1 MIEMAKLKTYLR
13 FLGMTGCMMCLLACS
28 FEEDNM
34 ETGMSGNP
42 VNVTLEVSTRADVT
56 SELEAPES
64 EIQTLRI
71 YAFQENEL
79 VGYHY
84 MGNSSTGASGTVSC
98 TMRLPSGE
106 VTFYTIANETAAGG
120 LKQGNGNDY
129 TLLPGPET
137 DNPQPVLKDIKVT
150 PDELKQI
157 TFSTLPE
164 AVLTKDDDPNGV
176 DENKKTYKGA
186 VLPMATVQE
195 ATVSK
200 NGKVSITLKR
210 SVAKLNLYFS
220 KLGVNTDILY
230 LGRGLYLYNVPQ
242 YGYLFPGNKY
252 TGEFDRLEDMSDQL
266 PEDWKNNDYYKD
278 SQLHQKNGKVIL
290 RSGWP
295 EEPENPGSATEENL
309 QKTHI
314 NEIKKFN
321 NTPEGDDNLELFQ
334 HMPGRPVYLFAN
346 PNEITATDHLP
357 SNPAEDT
364 SRGYYLK
371 IMAHMHRANEEG
383 SAEHKGKVF
392 YVSLPPVEAND
403 NIEVSSTIIVDG
415 FIGIIPHWKITPWV
429 TGGADI
435 DFD

>member
-1 MIEMAKLKTYLR
+1 
-13 FLGMTGCMMCLLACS
+13 
-28 FEEDNM
+28 M

-98 TMRLPSGE
+98 IMRLPSGE
-106 VTFYTIANETAAGG
+106 VTFYTIANEAAAGG
-120 LKQGNGNDY
+120 LKLENGDGY
-129 TLLPGPET
+129 TLPGPKT
-137 DNPQPVLKDIKVT
+137 DNPQPELKDIKVT
-150 PDELKQI
+150 SDELKQI

-164 AVLTKDDDPNGV
+164 AVLTTNNADEK
-176 DENKKTYKGA
+176 DENNKKYKGA
-186 VLPMATVQE
+186 VLPMATE
-195 ATVSK
+195 HTATVSK
-200 NGKVSITLKR
+200 NGTVSITLKR

-220 KLGVNTDILY
+220 KLGVSTDQLY

-242 YGYLFPGNKY
+242 YGYLFPGKAYQGNFNHLETD
-252 TGEFDRLEDMSDQL
+252 TGDSS
-266 PEDWKNNDYYKD
+266 D
-278 SQLHQKNGKVIL
+278 SQQHQKGGQVIL
-290 RSGWP
+290 HSGWP
-295 EEPENPGSATEENL
+295 EEPENPGSADEENL

-357 SNPAEDT
+357 SNPASDANK
-364 SRGYYLK
+364 GYYLK

-383 SAEHKGKVF
+383 SAEHKGKLF
-392 YVSLPPVEAND
+392 YVSLPSVEAND

-429 TGGADI
+429 EGGADI
-435 DFD
+435 EFD

>member
-13 FLGMTGCMMCLLACS
+13 FLGMTGCMACLLACS
-28 FEEDNM
+28 SEEDNM

-64 EIQTLRI
+64 KIQTLRI

-84 MGNSSTGASGTVSC
+84 ADNNSGDASGTVSC

-106 VTFYTIANETAAGG
+106 VTFYTIANEAAAGG

-129 TLLPGPET
+129 TLPGPET

-150 PDELKQI
+150 PNELKQI
-157 TFSTLPE
+157 TFSTLPK

-186 VLPMATVQE
+186 VLPMATE
-195 ATVSK
+195 YKATVSK
-200 NGKVSITLKR
+200 NGTVSIILQR

-220 KLGVNTDILY
+220 KLGVNTDTLY

-242 YGYLFPGNKY
+242 YGYLFPGNTYKGNFDHQEQDD
-252 TGEFDRLEDMSDQL
+252 GESSDSEQ
-266 PEDWKNNDYYKD
+266 Y
-278 SQLHQKNGKVIL
+278 QKGGQVIL
-290 RSGWP
+290 HSGWP
-295 EEPENPGSATEENL
+295 KEPADGSATEEDL
-309 QKTHI
+309 QQTHI
-314 NEIKKFN
+314 NEITKFN

-334 HMPGRPVYLFAN
+334 HMPKRPIYLFAN

-357 SNPAEDT
+357 SNPAGDT
-364 SRGYYLK
+364 NKGYYLK

-383 SAEHKGKVF
+383 NAEHKGKVF

-429 TGGADI
+429 EGGADI
-435 DFD
+435 EFD

>member
-1 MIEMAKLKTYLR
+1 MNDMIEMAKLKTYLR
-13 FLGMTGCMMCLLACS
+13 FLGMTGCMACLLACS
-28 FEEDNM
+28 SEEDNM

-64 EIQTLRI
+64 KIQTLRI

-84 MGNSSTGASGTVSC
+84 ADNNSGDASGTVSC
-98 TMRLPSGE
+98 IMRLPSGE
-106 VTFYTIANETAAGG
+106 VTFYTIANEAAAGG

-129 TLLPGPET
+129 TLPGPKT
-137 DNPQPVLKDIKVT
+137 DNPQPELDQIKVT

-164 AVLTKDDDPNGV
+164 AVLTTDDPDEK

-186 VLPMATVQE
+186 VLPMATE
-195 ATVSK
+195 YKATVSK

-220 KLGVNTDILY
+220 KLGVNTDTLY

-242 YGYLFPGNKY
+242 YGYLFPGNTYKGNFDHQEQDN
-252 TGEFDRLEDMSDQL
+252 GENF
-266 PEDWKNNDYYKD
+266 D
-278 SQLHQKNGKVIL
+278 SQQHQKGGQVIL
-290 RSGWP
+290 HSGWP
-295 EEPENPGSATEENL
+295 EEPADGSATEKEL

-314 NEIKKFN
+314 NEITKFN
-321 NTPEGDDNLELFQ
+321 NTPEGDDNLEFFQ
-334 HMPGRPVYLFAN
+334 HMPGKPIYLFAN

-357 SNPAEDT
+357 SNPAGDT
-364 SRGYYLK
+364 NKGYYLK

-383 SAEHKGKVF
+383 NAEHKGKVF

-415 FIGIIPHWKITPWV
+415 FIGIIPHWKITQWV
-429 TGGADI
+429 EGGADI
-435 DFD
+435 DFE

>member
-1 MIEMAKLKTYLR
+1 MNEMAKLKTYLR
-13 FLGMTGCMMCLLACS
+13 FLGMTGCMACLLACS
-28 FEEDNM
+28 SEEDNM

-84 MGNSSTGASGTVSC
+84 ADNNSGDASGTVSC
-98 TMRLPSGE
+98 IMQLPSGE
-106 VTFYTIANETAAGG
+106 VTFYTIANEAAAGG
-120 LKQGNGNDY
+120 LKQENRNDY
-129 TLLPGPET
+129 TLPVPKT
-137 DNPQPVLKDIKVT
+137 DNPQPVLKDIQVT
-150 PDELKQI
+150 PEELKQI
-157 TFSTLPE
+157 TFSTLPK
-164 AVLTKDDDPNGV
+164 AVLTTNNPDEI
-176 DENKKTYKGA
+176 DENKKTYEGA
-186 VLPMATVQE
+186 VLPMATE
-195 ATVSK
+195 YTATVSK
-200 NGKVSITLKR
+200 NGTVRITLKR

-220 KLGVNTDILY
+220 KLGVSTDTLY

-252 TGEFDRLEDMSDQL
+252 TGEFSHQEQDNGESS
-266 PEDWKNNDYYKD
+266 D
-278 SQLHQKNGKVIL
+278 SQQYQKGGQVIL

-295 EEPENPGSATEENL
+295 EEPADGSATEEDL
-309 QKTHI
+309 QQTHI
-314 NEIKKFN
+314 NEITKFN

-357 SNPAEDT
+357 SNPASDLN
-364 SRGYYLK
+364 RGYYLK

-383 SAEHKGKVF
+383 NAEHKGKVF

-415 FIGIIPHWKITPWV
+415 FIGIIPHWKITTWV
-429 TGGADI
+429 KGGADI
-435 DFD
+435 DFE

>member
-13 FLGMTGCMMCLLACS
+13 FLGMTGCMACLLACS
-28 FEEDNM
+28 SEEDNM

-98 TMRLPSGE
+98 IMRLPSGE
-106 VTFYTIANETAAGG
+106 VTFYTIANEAAAGG

-129 TLLPGPET
+129 TLPSPKT
-137 DNPQPVLKDIKVT
+137 DNPQPELDQISVT

-164 AVLTKDDDPNGV
+164 AVLTTNNSDEK

-186 VLPMATVQE
+186 ALPMATE
-195 ATVSK
+195 YKATVSK
-200 NGKVSITLKR
+200 DGKVSITLKR

-220 KLGVNTDILY
+220 KLGVNTDTLY

-242 YGYLFPGNKY
+242 YGYLFPGNTYKGNFNHQEQDG
-252 TGEFDRLEDMSDQL
+252 GESFDSEQ
-266 PEDWKNNDYYKD
+266 Y
-278 SQLHQKNGKVIL
+278 QKGGQVIL

-295 EEPENPGSATEENL
+295 KEPADGSATEENL

-321 NTPEGDDNLELFQ
+321 NTPGGDDNLELFQ

-357 SNPAEDT
+357 SNPAGDT
-364 SRGYYLK
+364 NKGYYLK
-371 IMAHMHRANEEG
+371 IMAHMHRANETG
-383 SAEHKGKVF
+383 NAEHKGKVF
-392 YVSLPPVEAND
+392 YVSLPSVEAND

-429 TGGADI
+429 EGGADI
-435 DFD
+435 EFD

>member
-1 MIEMAKLKTYLR
+1 MNDMIEMAKLKTYLR
-13 FLGMTGCMMCLLACS
+13 FLGMTGCMACLLACS
-28 FEEDNM
+28 SEEDNM

-71 YAFQENEL
+71 YAFQESKL

-84 MGNSSTGASGTVSC
+84 ADNNSGDASGTVSC

-106 VTFYTIANETAAGG
+106 VTFYTIANEADAGG
-120 LKQGNGNDY
+120 LKLENEKDY
-129 TLLPGPET
+129 TLGPTT
-137 DNPQPVLKDIKVT
+137 DNPQPELDQIKVT
-150 PDELKQI
+150 PDELRQI
-157 TFSTLPE
+157 TFSTLPV
-164 AVLTKDDDPNGV
+164 AVLTTNNADEK
-176 DENKKTYKGA
+176 DENNKKYKGA
-186 VLPMATVQE
+186 VLPMATE
-195 ATVSK
+195 YMATVSK
-200 NGKVSITLKR
+200 NGTVRITLKR

-220 KLGVNTDILY
+220 KLGVSTDQLY

-242 YGYLFPGNKY
+242 YGYLFPGKAYQGNFDHLETD
-252 TGEFDRLEDMSDQL
+252 TGDSS
-266 PEDWKNNDYYKD
+266 D
-278 SQLHQKNGKVIL
+278 SQQHQKGGQVIL
-290 RSGWP
+290 SSGWP
-295 EEPENPGSATEENL
+295 EEPADGSATEEEL

-346 PNEITATDHLP
+346 PNKITATDHLP
-357 SNPAEDT
+357 SNPASDANK
-364 SRGYYLK
+364 GYYLK
-371 IMAHMHRANEEG
+371 IMAHMHRANETG
-383 SAEHKGKVF
+383 NAEHKGKVF

-429 TGGADI
+429 EGGADI

>member
-13 FLGMTGCMMCLLACS
+13 FLGMTGCMMCLFACS
-28 FEEDNM
+28 SEEDNM

-84 MGNSSTGASGTVSC
+84 ADNNSSDASGTVSC

-106 VTFYTIANETAAGG
+106 VTFYTIANEADAGG
-120 LKQGNGNDY
+120 LKLENGNDY
-129 TLLPGPET
+129 TLPGPKT
-137 DNPQPVLKDIKVT
+137 DNPQPVLKDIQVT

-157 TFSTLPE
+157 TFSKLPAAE
-164 AVLTKDDDPNGV
+164 LTTDNSDEK
-176 DENKKTYKGA
+176 DENKKQYKGA
-186 VLPMATVQE
+186 VLPMGTE
-195 ATVSK
+195 YKATVSK
-200 NGKVSITLKR
+200 NGTVRITLQR

-220 KLGVNTDILY
+220 KLGVSTDTLY

-242 YGYLFPGNKY
+242 YGYLFPGNTYK
-252 TGEFDRLEDMSDQL
+252 GNFDHQEQDGG
-266 PEDWKNNDYYKD
+266 D
-278 SQLHQKNGKVIL
+278 SFDSEQYQKGGQVIL

-295 EEPENPGSATEENL
+295 EEPENPGSTDEKNL

-334 HMPGRPVYLFAN
+334 HMPGKPVYLFAN

-371 IMAHMHRANEEG
+371 IMAHMHRANETG
-383 SAEHKGKVF
+383 NAEHKGKVF

-429 TGGADI
+429 KGGADI
-435 DFD
+435 DFE

>member
-13 FLGMTGCMMCLLACS
+13 FLGMMGCMACLLACS
-28 FEEDNM
+28 SEKDNM

-71 YAFQENEL
+71 YAFQESKL

-106 VTFYTIANETAAGG
+106 VTFYTIANEAAAGG
-120 LKQGNGNDY
+120 LKQGNENDY
-129 TLLPGPET
+129 TLPDPKT
-137 DNPQPVLKDIKVT
+137 DNPQPELDQISVT

-164 AVLTKDDDPNGV
+164 AELTTNNSDEK
-176 DENKKTYKGA
+176 DENNKKYKGA
-186 VLPMATVQE
+186 VLPMATE
-195 ATVSK
+195 YKATVSK
-200 NGKVSITLKR
+200 NGTVRITLKR

-220 KLGVNTDILY
+220 KLGVSIDQLY

-252 TGEFDRLEDMSDQL
+252 TGDFNHQEQDNGESSDSHQ
-266 PEDWKNNDYYKD
+266 
-278 SQLHQKNGKVIL
+278 HQKGGQVIL

-295 EEPENPGSATEENL
+295 EEPADGSATEEDL
-309 QKTHI
+309 QQTHI
-314 NEIKKFN
+314 NKITKFN

-357 SNPAEDT
+357 SNPASDANK
-364 SRGYYLK
+364 GYYLK
-371 IMAHMHRANEEG
+371 IMAHMHRANETG
-383 SAEHKGKVF
+383 NAEHKGKVF

-429 TGGADI
+429 EGGADI
-435 DFD
+435 EFD

>member
-1 MIEMAKLKTYLR
+1 MNEMAKLKTYLR
-13 FLGMTGCMMCLLACS
+13 FLGMTGCMACLLACS
-28 FEEDNM
+28 SEEDNM

-64 EIQTLRI
+64 KIQTLRI

-106 VTFYTIANETAAGG
+106 VTFYTIANEAAAGG

-129 TLLPGPET
+129 TLPGPET
-137 DNPQPVLKDIKVT
+137 DNPQPVLKDIQVT

-157 TFSTLPE
+157 TFSKLPAAE
-164 AVLTKDDDPNGV
+164 LTTDNPDEK
-176 DENKKTYKGA
+176 DENNKKYKGA
-186 VLPMATVQE
+186 VLPMATE
-195 ATVSK
+195 HTATVSK
-200 NGKVSITLKR
+200 NGTVRITLKR

-220 KLGVNTDILY
+220 KLGVSTDELY

-242 YGYLFPGNKY
+242 YGYLFPKDTY
-252 TGEFDRLEDMSDQL
+252 TGDFNYLETDKGNSS
-266 PEDWKNNDYYKD
+266 D
-278 SQLHQKNGKVIL
+278 SQQHQKGGQVIL
-290 RSGWP
+290 HSGWP
-295 EEPENPGSATEENL
+295 EEPADGSATEEDL
-309 QKTHI
+309 QQTHI
-314 NEIKKFN
+314 NKITKFN
-321 NTPEGDDNLELFQ
+321 NTPGGDDNLEFFQ
-334 HMPGRPVYLFAN
+334 HMPGKPVYLFAN

-383 SAEHKGKVF
+383 NAEHKGKVF

-415 FIGIIPHWKITPWV
+415 FIGIIPHWKITQWV
-429 TGGADI
+429 EGGADI
-435 DFD
+435 DFE

>member
-13 FLGMTGCMMCLLACS
+13 FLGMTGCMMCLFACS
-28 FEEDNM
+28 SEEDNM

-84 MGNSSTGASGTVSC
+84 ADNNSSDASGTVSC

-106 VTFYTIANETAAGG
+106 VTFYTIANEADAGG
-120 LKQGNGNDY
+120 LKLENGNDY
-129 TLLPGPET
+129 TLPGPKT
-137 DNPQPVLKDIKVT
+137 DNPQPVLKDIQVT

-157 TFSTLPE
+157 TFSKLPAAE
-164 AVLTKDDDPNGV
+164 LTTDNSDEK
-176 DENKKTYKGA
+176 DENKKQYKGA
-186 VLPMATVQE
+186 VLPMGTE
-195 ATVSK
+195 YKATVSK
-200 NGKVSITLKR
+200 NGTVRITLKR

-220 KLGVNTDILY
+220 KLGVNTDTLY

-242 YGYLFPGNKY
+242 YGYLFPGKAYQGNFDHLETD
-252 TGEFDRLEDMSDQL
+252 TGDS
-266 PEDWKNNDYYKD
+266 YD
-278 SQLHQKNGKVIL
+278 SQQHQKGGQVIL

-295 EEPENPGSATEENL
+295 EEPADGSATEEDL

-314 NEIKKFN
+314 NEITKFN

-371 IMAHMHRANEEG
+371 IMAHMHRANETG
-383 SAEHKGKVF
+383 NAEHKGKVF

-415 FIGIIPHWKITPWV
+415 FIGIIPHWKITQWV
-429 TGGADI
+429 EGGADI
-435 DFD
+435 DFE